1 MKKLKE
7 VEKEL
12 LETKA
17 EENKDTKMKTLT
29 EITKMV
35 FNIYFRIL
43 KNTDDTKLLGACF
56 EGLAK

>member
-1 MKKLKE
+1 M
-7 VEKEL
+7 

-17 EENKDTKMKTLT
+17 EENTDAKIKNRT
-29 EITKMV
+29 EITKIV

-43 KNTDDTKLLGACF
+43 KSTENTKLLGSCF

>member
-1 MKKLKE
+1 MK
-7 VEKEL
+7 
-12 LETKA
+12 
-17 EENKDTKMKTLT
+17 NLT

-43 KNTDDTKLLGACF
+43 KNTENTKLFGTCF

>member
-1 MKKLKE
+1 M
-7 VEKEL
+7 

-17 EENKDTKMKTLT
+17 EENKQTKQRNLT
-29 EITKMV
+29 EITKIV

-43 KNTDDTKLLGACF
+43 KNSSNTKVLGVCL

>member
-1 MKKLKE
+1 MKE

-17 EENKDTKMKTLT
+17 EENKDTKTKNLT
-29 EITKMV
+29 EITKMM

-43 KNTDDTKLLGACF
+43 KNTENTQLLGACF